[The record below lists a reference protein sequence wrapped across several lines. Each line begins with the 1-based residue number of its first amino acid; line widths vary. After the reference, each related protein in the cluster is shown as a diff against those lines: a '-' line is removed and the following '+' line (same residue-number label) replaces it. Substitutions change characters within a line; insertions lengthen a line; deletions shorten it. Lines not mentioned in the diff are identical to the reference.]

1 VWTASWDVSPNSS
14 VWDLGC
20 DHTGP
25 GTRPASYLASGGDDG
40 EGGGNEGGD
49 AGEGGGNEGGDARE
63 VGSSGLKILLR
74 VDLNLFGNRIETK

>member
-1 VWTASWDVSPNSS
+1 MWTASWDVSPNSS

-49 AGEGGGNEGGDARE
+49 ARE

-74 VDLNLFGNRIETK
+74 VDLNLFGNGIETK